1 MELLG
6 INDSSQMD
14 NATSRR
20 VASANGQERKRE
32 QLSIDKVDLKFK
44 PGLFKKM

>member
-14 NATSRR
+14 NATSSKSCKCNWLVSENESNCLLIR
-20 VASANGQERKRE
+20 
-32 QLSIDKVDLKFK
+32 SI
-44 PGLFKKM
+44 